1 MARPVQYYT
10 CNVRYL
16 CTSAALKWPPLD
28 VAVGNPVNPSFIPI
42 EYLGYGQRM
51 TFKERLA
58 NTLMM

>member
-1 MARPVQYYT
+1 MAPVLYG
-10 CNVRYL
+10 L
-16 CTSAALKWPPLD
+16 CDIPLFIFFAALKWPPLD